1 MFGGVDA
8 WRWWRNI
15 THAFI
20 SPTFDCET
28 ELRVYLLSCRG
39 VGGESGDFW
48 SARQVSD
55 SICNW
60 CDPCI
65 LMFWVPAGPSQANI
79 KYLNYHLPLSK
90 MHNRTCKEDVWSKHV
105 LQSKFGRKRH
115 ARKESS
121 SDAKRNASAQI
132 AVNKPVHLK
141 CLADEQCMCYF
152 TQMSFLCHH
161 AKAAHN
167 SFVKFAYTNIEQTK
181 LPAGQFSF
189 HLPTNIA
196 WNTKVVNDFE
206 RSCILLPAL
215 LPPEE
220 RQLSLTQLLLKR
232 VRAANRAPSQPRHS
246 SKQAK
251 VPPDA
256 IREFH
261 GPDNHTR

>member
-1 MFGGVDA
+1 M
-8 WRWWRNI
+8 
-15 THAFI
+15 
-20 SPTFDCET
+20 
-28 ELRVYLLSCRG
+28 
-39 VGGESGDFW
+39 
-48 SARQVSD
+48 Q
-55 SICNW
+55 
-60 CDPCI
+60 
-65 LMFWVPAGPSQANI
+65 
-79 KYLNYHLPLSK
+79 
-90 MHNRTCKEDVWSKHV
+90 NRTCKEDVWSKHV

-115 ARKESS
+115 ARKVSS
-121 SDAKRNASAQI
+121 YDAKRKASTQV

-141 CLADEQCMCYF
+141 CLADEQCVCYF

-161 AKAAHN
+161 AKATHN

-181 LPAGQFSF
+181 LPAGEFSF

-196 WNTKVVNDFE
+196 WTTTVVNDFE

-220 RQLSLTQLLLKR
+220 RQLSLTDLLLKR
-232 VRAANRAPSQPRHS
+232 VQTANVAAFQHTRHGPG